1 MSGYILDFEKPI
13 VELEK
18 KIAEMKAYSISEN
31 VSMDDEISRLEDK
44 LHKLMT
50 DTYAKLSRWQ
60 RVLLSRHPDRPYAQ
74 DYIDRIFSDYVE
86 LHGDRHF
93 GDDPAMVGGLA
104 KLDGKPIMVIGQQKG
119 RTTKEKLRR
128 NFGMM
133 NPEGYRRALRLMK
146 LAEKF
151 SKPVVSLIDTMGA
164 YPGIGAEERGQG
176 EAIARNL
183 FEMAHLK
190 VPILAVIIGEGASG
204 GALGIGMGDR
214 VLMLENGW
222 YSVITPEGCAAIL
235 WKDNP
240 AAMIPHAA
248 EILKV
253 TADDLKELGVI
264 DEVIPEPMGG
274 AHRNYDEVAQSVKER
289 IRFHLNQLEKLS
301 LDQLVNQRLEK
312 YSKIG
317 YYRNKE

>member
-1 MSGYILDFEKPI
+1 MAGYILDFEKPI

-31 VSMDDEISRLEDK
+31 VAMDDEISRLEEK
-44 LHKLMT
+44 LRKLMT

-151 SKPVVSLIDTMGA
+151 GKPVVSLIDTMGA

-183 FEMAHLK
+183 FEMSHLK

-240 AAMIPHAA
+240 TAMIPHAA

-274 AHRNYDEVAQSVKER
+274 AHRNYDEAAQSVKER

-301 LDQLVNQRLEK
+301 LDQLVGQRLEK